1 MGRSNG
7 RRRTGENIMTTN
19 STKSV
24 NIMDLK
30 TGMIVHCH
38 SARFEITSTRIYQDC
53 GKQGEKNKVMVAN
66 GKWLDGR
73 IEPFYFGPEKDWKF
87 QGNYLYGTL
96 RVE

>member
-1 MGRSNG
+1 
-7 RRRTGENIMTTN
+7 MTTS

-24 NIMDLK
+24 NIMDLN

-53 GKQGEKNKVMVAN
+53 GQPGEKNRVMVAN

-73 IEPFYFGPEKDWKF
+73 IEPGYFGPGNDWEF
-87 QGNYLYGTL
+87 QGNYLYGNL
-96 RVE
+96 QFEQK